1 MFFLLISSFLILTYL
16 NNSISDQVICFLL
29 KNCKTHDRFF
39 FALALRKLIVFAI
52 VDPLHSMKG
61 FLKITIFDPIHL
73 QADPYHLIQ
82 TGFITYM
89 KS

>member
-1 MFFLLISSFLILTYL
+1 MVDSSLPWLLGS
-16 NNSISDQVICFLL
+16 L
-29 KNCKTHDRFF
+29 K
-39 FALALRKLIVFAI
+39 LVFAI

-61 FLKITIFDPIHL
+61 FLKITMVDPIHL